1 MLKWQHCAGE
11 SAARSESTLFNTLL
25 ALQCNAGCGGG
36 CITVSQG
43 AGRRGGCEQL
53 GVRAL
58 GVVGLYLISVCV
70 VLCVLVQERA
80 LDVRVM

>member
-1 MLKWQHCAGE
+1 MDFSC
-11 SAARSESTLFNTLL
+11 TTLL
-25 ALQCNAGCGGG
+25 ALLKLAIRFLSQP
-36 CITVSQG
+36 TVSQG

>member
-1 MLKWQHCAGE
+1 MTTLQGIESLGGAVARALYLLCSVMQAVEAG
-11 SAARSESTLFNTLL
+11 
-25 ALQCNAGCGGG
+25 
-36 CITVSQG
+36 VSQG
-43 AGRRGGCEQL
+43 AGRQGGCEQL
-53 GVRAL
+53 GVRVL

>member
-1 MLKWQHCAGE
+1 MTTLQGIESLCGAVARALSLLCSVMQAVEAG
-11 SAARSESTLFNTLL
+11 
-25 ALQCNAGCGGG
+25 
-36 CITVSQG
+36 VSHG
-43 AGRRGGCEQL
+43 AGRQGGCEQL
-53 GVRAL
+53 EVRVL